1 MGEPPRRFT
10 TFVNRNPA
18 ELDITRFLKPG
29 KNVVAAEVYRFS
41 DGSYL
46 EDQDMWR
53 LSGIF
58 RSVAIH
64 SKDKTHVRDLFVTT
78 APVVSDESG
87 QWKLSAAVDIRT
99 AAASDG
105 KSIRIDAMLYDE
117 AGKEVSP
124 VAVSEEKGA
133 GGEMVIV
140 HDYAHSERR
149 LDLRQGRAEEP

>member
-1 MGEPPRRFT
+1 VGFSKDS
-10 TFVNRNPA
+10 RNPA
-18 ELDITRFLKPG
+18 EFNITRFLKPG

-78 APVVSDESG
+78 APAVPEESG
-87 QWKLSAAVDIRT
+87 QWKLRAAVDIRK
-99 AAASDG
+99 G
-105 KSIRIDAMLYDE
+105 QRIRVDIMLYDE

-124 VAVSEEKGA
+124 LSVAREKGA
-133 GGEMVIV
+133 NGETVLV
-140 HDYAHSERR
+140 QSYAHPA
-149 LDLRQGRAEEP
+149 L